1 MRYKYLLILFFFL
14 CLHTFSVKAQEN
26 VYTDTLSLSY
36 DIEKVVNY
44 QNNSK
49 FDYNSQLIQQDHS
62 LWTIFMEW
70 IGKLLSKIFGS
81 QFAENYTQ
89 PILIAVFVIIILLVL
104 FFIYRKRPE
113 LFFRERKKK
122 KGAYLEE
129 EETIHDVD
137 FEEEII
143 NSLRS
148 NNYKLATRLTYL
160 QTLKYLNDGSYISWQ
175 PYKTPTEYI
184 YEMKKADCKDEFR
197 QLTNHFLRI
206 RYGNFEATQKTYETV
221 RELQNKIVKGGQS

>member
-1 MRYKYLLILFFFL
+1 MRYKYLLILLSFL
-14 CLHTFSVKAQEN
+14 CLHIVSVKAQESMH
-26 VYTDTLSLSY
+26 TDTISLSY
-36 DIEKVVNY
+36 DIEKIVSY

-49 FDYNSQLIQQDHS
+49 FDYNSQLIQQQKS
-62 LWTIFMEW
+62 LWAIFMEW
-70 IGKLLSKIFGS
+70 IGKLLEKIFGS
-81 QFAENYTQ
+81 KFAENYTE
-89 PILIAVFVIIILLVL
+89 PILIAVFVIIVLLIL

-122 KGAYLEE
+122 KGAYVEE

-143 NSLRS
+143 YSLRT

-160 QTLKYLNDGSYISWQ
+160 QTLKYLNDSSYISWQ

-197 QLTNHFLRI
+197 HLTNHFLRI
-206 RYGNFEATQKTYETV
+206 RYGNFEATKETYETV
-221 RELQNKIVKGGQS
+221 RELQNKIVEGGKP